1 MNTAAPEQQEKQAT
15 TAIFAIR
22 AAFIAISAIAVIA
35 IGLMRPYHNWDMIGY
50 VAAAYHKDGY
60 RGEDLSQL
68 TFN

>member
-1 MNTAAPEQQEKQAT
+1 
-15 TAIFAIR
+15 
-22 AAFIAISAIAVIA
+22 
-35 IGLMRPYHNWDMIGY
+35 MRPYHNWDMIGY